1 MYNENITVIQ
11 AELHCFILKWIFG
24 QMCLLHKYRSFTWLD
39 YGMKQVAKDIRLPS
53 KNVHRSFSLNITTWT
68 QRFYLGNANMIIIV
82 LFFLWRLSSYLG
94 NKTMQVVTYNLSIAC
109 NKHDAW
115 ALCLRWG
122 LKLCY
127 LHAAIEFN
135 EYGKVRII
143 IYEEPINTLRI
154 IIQIMQR
161 NIYMKIFIYLNM
173 AFNYI
178 LRQKSILDFVKRNL
192 YLVVIQRSTYFYD
205 IMHNALV
212 VTHG

>member
-154 IIQIMQR
+154 IIQIIQR
-161 NIYMKIFIYLNM
+161 KIYIKKFIYLNIT
-173 AFNYI
+173 AEVYFWFC
-178 LRQKSILDFVKRNL
+178 QKKLIFGSYSKVNIFLW
-192 YLVVIQRSTYFYD
+192 
-205 IMHNALV
+205 HNA
-212 VTHG
+212 

>member
-161 NIYMKIFIYLNM
+161 KIYIKIFIYLNM
-173 AFNYI
+173 DYASSLFLIFSKETYI
-178 LRQKSILDFVKRNL
+178 W
-192 YLVVIQRSTYFYD
+192 
-205 IMHNALV
+205 
-212 VTHG
+212 

>member
-11 AELHCFILKWIFG
+11 AELHCFILKGIFG

-161 NIYMKIFIYLNM
+161 KIYIKIFIYYPFTP
-173 AFNYI
+173 AAYSWFF
-178 LRQKSILDFVKRNL
+178 QKRLIFGSYSKVNIFLW
-192 YLVVIQRSTYFYD
+192 
-205 IMHNALV
+205 HNA
-212 VTHG
+212 

>member
-11 AELHCFILKWIFG
+11 AELHCFILKGIFG

-94 NKTMQVVTYNLSIAC
+94 NKTMQVVTYNLTIAC

-161 NIYMKIFIYLNM
+161 KIYIKIYIYLNITP
-173 AFNYI
+173 AAYSWFF
-178 LRQKSILDFVKRNL
+178 QKRIIFGSYSKVNIFLW
-192 YLVVIQRSTYFYD
+192 
-205 IMHNALV
+205 HNA
-212 VTHG
+212 

>member
-154 IIQIMQR
+154 IIQIIQR
-161 NIYMKIFIYLNM
+161 KIYIKNLYIW
-173 AFNYI
+173 I
-178 LRQKSILDFVKRNL
+178 LRQKSIFDFVKRNL

>member
-1 MYNENITVIQ
+1 
-11 AELHCFILKWIFG
+11 
-24 QMCLLHKYRSFTWLD
+24 MCLLHKYRSFTWLD

-161 NIYMKIFIYLNM
+161 NIYMKIFIYYGRSL
-173 AFNYI
+173 FLILSKETYI
-178 LRQKSILDFVKRNL
+178 W
-192 YLVVIQRSTYFYD
+192 
-205 IMHNALV
+205 
-212 VTHG
+212 

>member
-1 MYNENITVIQ
+1 
-11 AELHCFILKWIFG
+11 
-24 QMCLLHKYRSFTWLD
+24 
-39 YGMKQVAKDIRLPS
+39 
-53 KNVHRSFSLNITTWT
+53 
-68 QRFYLGNANMIIIV
+68 MIIIV

-94 NKTMQVVTYNLSIAC
+94 NKTMQVVTYNLSMAC

-161 NIYMKIFIYLNM
+161 KIYIKIFIYFNM
-173 AFNYI
+173 DQITAAAY
-178 LRQKSILDFVKRNL
+178 S
-192 YLVVIQRSTYFYD
+192 
-205 IMHNALV
+205 
-212 VTHG
+212 

>member
-94 NKTMQVVTYNLSIAC
+94 NKTMQVVTYNLSMAC

-154 IIQIMQR
+154 IIQIIQR
-161 NIYMKIFIYLNM
+161 KIYIKNLYIW
-173 AFNYI
+173 I
-178 LRQKSILDFVKRNL
+178 LRQKSIFDFVKRNL

>member
-1 MYNENITVIQ
+1 MPTSICWRLEFKVLKGKLGRNTFSIFEFILVYWYILFRIIYYIHYRNKKLMYNENITVIQ
-11 AELHCFILKWIFG
+11 AELHCFILKGIFG

-122 LKLCY
+122 LNFVISMLLLNSIKM
-127 LHAAIEFN
+127 
-135 EYGKVRII
+135 VRW
-143 IYEEPINTLRI
+143 E
-154 IIQIMQR
+154 
-161 NIYMKIFIYLNM
+161 
-173 AFNYI
+173 
-178 LRQKSILDFVKRNL
+178 
-192 YLVVIQRSTYFYD
+192 
-205 IMHNALV
+205 
-212 VTHG
+212 

>member
-11 AELHCFILKWIFG
+11 AELHCFILKGIFG

-94 NKTMQVVTYNLSIAC
+94 NKTMQVVTYNLTIAC

-161 NIYMKIFIYLNM
+161 KIYIKIFIYLNM
-173 AFNYI
+173 DSPAAYSWF
-178 LRQKSILDFVKRNL
+178 FKRDL

>member
-154 IIQIMQR
+154 IIQIIQR
-161 NIYMKIFIYLNM
+161 KIYIKKFIYLNIT
-173 AFNYI
+173 AEVYSWFC
-178 LRQKSILDFVKRNL
+178 QKKLIFGSYSKVNIFLW
-192 YLVVIQRSTYFYD
+192 
-205 IMHNALV
+205 HNA
-212 VTHG
+212 

>member
-154 IIQIMQR
+154 IIQIIQR
-161 NIYMKIFIYLNM
+161 KIYIKKFIYYGRSL
-173 AFNYI
+173 FLILSKETYI
-178 LRQKSILDFVKRNL
+178 W
-192 YLVVIQRSTYFYD
+192 
-205 IMHNALV
+205 
-212 VTHG
+212 